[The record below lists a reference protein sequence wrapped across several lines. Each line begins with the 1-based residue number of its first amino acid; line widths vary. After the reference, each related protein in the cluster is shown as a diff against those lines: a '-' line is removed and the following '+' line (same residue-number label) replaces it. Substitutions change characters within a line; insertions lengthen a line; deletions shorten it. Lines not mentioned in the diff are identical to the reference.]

1 MAAWTAADAMRL
13 NMAQSGLRGAEW
25 PGASRARAGYPAQ
38 DIVSPALASAQS
50 EPVVSPL
57 FPAYA
62 FIVIEQQLHHSKFG
76 GQRLSWVIHERGFD
90 FHRLRN
96 APGWR
101 RTT

>member
-1 MAAWTAADAMRL
+1 MRL

-62 FIVIEQQLHHSKFG
+62 FIVIEQQLHHGKFG
-76 GQRLSWVIHERGFD
+76 GQRLSWVIHVIPAIAACRPQKMG
-90 FHRLRN
+90 
-96 APGWR
+96 
-101 RTT
+101 